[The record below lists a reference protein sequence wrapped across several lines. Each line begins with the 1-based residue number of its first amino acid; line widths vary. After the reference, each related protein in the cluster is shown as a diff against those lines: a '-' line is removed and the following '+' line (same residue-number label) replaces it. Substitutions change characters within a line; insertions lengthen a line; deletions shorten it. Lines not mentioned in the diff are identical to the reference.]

1 MVQWKKSG
9 KTIAVLGSGFNNIY
23 PEENEWLFHKILV
36 NGGCII
42 SEYEPNVEK
51 DMSNFPKRN
60 RIISGISNGVL
71 VVEAG
76 HRSGSTITAKFAKE
90 EEKNVYAIPSNIT
103 SSTGIGTNKLIRE
116 GAILIT
122 KPSQI
127 IRDFN
132 QQKSSEKVNSKKI
145 SIPKEY
151 RSIYHLLEQNPM
163 YINEI
168 SKKEKKSI
176 SELNGILTIME
187 IEGYIT
193 RLDQNQ
199 YSVKER

>member
-1 MVQWKKSG
+1 M
-9 KTIAVLGSGFNNIY
+9 A
-23 PEENEWLFHKILV
+23 
-36 NGGCII
+36 
-42 SEYEPNVEK
+42 
-51 DMSNFPKRN
+51 NFPKRN

-90 EEKNVYAIPSNIT
+90 EEKNVYAIPSNID

-116 GAILIT
+116 GAVLIT

-127 IRDFN
+127 IKDFN
-132 QQKSSEKVNSKKI
+132 QKKTSKEVNSKQIK
-145 SIPKEY
+145 IPKEY
-151 RSIYHLLEQNPM
+151 KSIYHLLKETPM

-176 SELNGILTIME
+176 SELNGILTLME

-193 RLDQNQ
+193 RLEQNK
-199 YSVKER
+199 YKIKEQ

>member
-1 MVQWKKSG
+1 M
-9 KTIAVLGSGFNNIY
+9 A
-23 PEENEWLFHKILV
+23 
-36 NGGCII
+36 
-42 SEYEPNVEK
+42 
-51 DMSNFPKRN
+51 NFPKRN

-71 VVEAG
+71 VVEAE

-103 SSTGIGTNKLIRE
+103 SSTGIGTNRLIRE
-116 GAILIT
+116 GAILVT

-127 IRDFN
+127 IKDFN
-132 QQKSSEKVNSKKI
+132 QKKLSKPEKVKSKKI
-145 SIPKEY
+145 KIPKEY
-151 RSIYHLLEQNPM
+151 KSIYYILKENPM

-176 SELNGILTIME
+176 SEINGILTLME

-199 YSVKER
+199 YKIKEK

>member
-1 MVQWKKSG
+1 M
-9 KTIAVLGSGFNNIY
+9 A
-23 PEENEWLFHKILV
+23 
-36 NGGCII
+36 
-42 SEYEPNVEK
+42 
-51 DMSNFPKRN
+51 NFPKRN

-76 HRSGSTITAKFAKE
+76 NRSGSTITAKFAKE
-90 EEKNVYAIPSNIT
+90 EEKNVYVIPSNIT
-103 SSTGIGTNKLIRE
+103 STKGIGTNKLIRE
-116 GAILIT
+116 GATLIT

-132 QQKSSEKVNSKKI
+132 QKKLSEKVNSKKI
-145 SIPKEY
+145 SIPKEF
-151 RSIYHLLEQNPM
+151 RSIYHLLEENPM

-199 YSVKER
+199 YTVKER

>member
-1 MVQWKKSG
+1 M
-9 KTIAVLGSGFNNIY
+9 A
-23 PEENEWLFHKILV
+23 
-36 NGGCII
+36 
-42 SEYEPNVEK
+42 
-51 DMSNFPKRN
+51 NFPKRN

-76 HRSGSTITAKFAKE
+76 NRSGSTITAKFAKE
-90 EEKNVYAIPSNIT
+90 EEKKVYVIPSNID
-103 SSTGIGTNKLIRE
+103 SPTGIGTNNLIRD
-116 GAILIT
+116 GADFII

-127 IRDFN
+127 IKDFN
-132 QQKSSEKVNSKKI
+132 QKKSLEKVNSKKI

-151 RSIYHLLEQNPM
+151 GSIYHLLEENPM

-199 YSVKER
+199 YKIKE

>member
-1 MVQWKKSG
+1 M
-9 KTIAVLGSGFNNIY
+9 A
-23 PEENEWLFHKILV
+23 
-36 NGGCII
+36 
-42 SEYEPNVEK
+42 
-51 DMSNFPKRN
+51 NFPKRN

-71 VVEAG
+71 VVEAE

-90 EEKNVYAIPSNIT
+90 EEKNLYAIPSNIT
-103 SSTGIGTNKLIRE
+103 SSTGIGTNRLIRE
-116 GAILIT
+116 GAILVT

-127 IRDFN
+127 IKDFN
-132 QQKSSEKVNSKKI
+132 QKKLSKPEKVKSKKI
-145 SIPKEY
+145 KIPKEY
-151 RSIYHLLEQNPM
+151 KSIYYILKENPM

-176 SELNGILTIME
+176 SEINGILTLME

-199 YSVKER
+199 YKIKEK

>member
-1 MVQWKKSG
+1 M
-9 KTIAVLGSGFNNIY
+9 A
-23 PEENEWLFHKILV
+23 
-36 NGGCII
+36 
-42 SEYEPNVEK
+42 
-51 DMSNFPKRN
+51 NFPKRN

-71 VVEAG
+71 VVEAE

-90 EEKNVYAIPSNIT
+90 EEKTVYAIPSNIT
-103 SSTGIGTNKLIRE
+103 SSTGIGTNRLIRE
-116 GAILIT
+116 GAILVT

-127 IRDFN
+127 IKDFN
-132 QQKSSEKVNSKKI
+132 KKKLSKQEKVNSKKI
-145 SIPKEY
+145 KIPKEY
-151 RSIYHLLEQNPM
+151 KSIYYLLKENPM

-176 SELNGILTIME
+176 SELNGILTLME

-199 YSVKER
+199 YKIKEK

>member
-1 MVQWKKSG
+1 M
-9 KTIAVLGSGFNNIY
+9 A
-23 PEENEWLFHKILV
+23 
-36 NGGCII
+36 
-42 SEYEPNVEK
+42 
-51 DMSNFPKRN
+51 NFPKRN

-90 EEKNVYAIPSNIT
+90 EEKNVYVIPSNIT
-103 SSTGIGTNKLIRE
+103 STKGIGTNKLIRE
-116 GAILIT
+116 GATLIT

-132 QQKSSEKVNSKKI
+132 QKKLSEKVNSKKI
-145 SIPKEY
+145 SIPKEF
-151 RSIYHLLEQNPM
+151 RSIYLLLEENPM

-187 IEGYIT
+187 IEGYIA

-199 YSVKER
+199 YTVKER

>member
-1 MVQWKKSG
+1 M
-9 KTIAVLGSGFNNIY
+9 A
-23 PEENEWLFHKILV
+23 
-36 NGGCII
+36 
-42 SEYEPNVEK
+42 
-51 DMSNFPKRN
+51 NFPKRN

-76 HRSGSTITAKFAKE
+76 HRSGSTITARFAKE
-90 EEKNVYAIPSNIT
+90 EEKNVYAIPSNID

-127 IRDFN
+127 IKDFN
-132 QQKSSEKVNSKKI
+132 QKKTSKEVNSKQIK
-145 SIPKEY
+145 IPKEY
-151 RSIYHLLEQNPM
+151 KSIYHLLKETPM

-176 SELNGILTIME
+176 SELNGILTLME

-193 RLDQNQ
+193 RLEQNK
-199 YSVKER
+199 YKIKE

>member
-1 MVQWKKSG
+1 M
-9 KTIAVLGSGFNNIY
+9 A
-23 PEENEWLFHKILV
+23 
-36 NGGCII
+36 
-42 SEYEPNVEK
+42 
-51 DMSNFPKRN
+51 NFPKRN

-90 EEKNVYAIPSNIT
+90 EEKNVYARPSNID

-116 GAILIT
+116 GAVLIT

-127 IRDFN
+127 IKDFN
-132 QQKSSEKVNSKKI
+132 QKKTSKEVNSKQIK
-145 SIPKEY
+145 IPKEY
-151 RSIYHLLEQNPM
+151 KSIYHLLKETPM

-176 SELNGILTIME
+176 SELNGILTLME

-193 RLDQNQ
+193 RLEQNK
-199 YSVKER
+199 YKIKEQ

>member
-1 MVQWKKSG
+1 
-9 KTIAVLGSGFNNIY
+9 
-23 PEENEWLFHKILV
+23 
-36 NGGCII
+36 
-42 SEYEPNVEK
+42 
-51 DMSNFPKRN
+51 MSNFPKRN

-71 VVEAG
+71 VVEAE

-90 EEKNVYAIPSNIT
+90 EGKNLYAIPSNIT
-103 SSTGIGTNKLIRE
+103 STKGIGTNKLIRD
-116 GAILIT
+116 GATLIT

-127 IRDFN
+127 IKDLN
-132 QQKSSEKVNSKKI
+132 QKKLSESKKVNSKKI
-145 SIPKEY
+145 NIPKEY
-151 RSIYHLLEQNPM
+151 KSIYHLLEEKPM

-168 SKKEKKSI
+168 SKKQKKSI

-199 YSVKER
+199 YEIKEQ

>member
-1 MVQWKKSG
+1 M
-9 KTIAVLGSGFNNIY
+9 A
-23 PEENEWLFHKILV
+23 
-36 NGGCII
+36 
-42 SEYEPNVEK
+42 
-51 DMSNFPKRN
+51 NFPKRN

-76 HRSGSTITAKFAKE
+76 NRSGSTITAKFAKE
-90 EEKNVYAIPSNIT
+90 EEKNVYVIPSNIT
-103 SSTGIGTNKLIRE
+103 STKGIGTNKLIRE
-116 GAILIT
+116 GATLIT

-132 QQKSSEKVNSKKI
+132 QKKLSEKVNSKKI
-145 SIPKEY
+145 SIPKEF
-151 RSIYHLLEQNPM
+151 RSIYHLLEENPM

-193 RLDQNQ
+193 RLEQNQ
-199 YSVKER
+199 YTVKER

>member
-1 MVQWKKSG
+1 M
-9 KTIAVLGSGFNNIY
+9 A
-23 PEENEWLFHKILV
+23 
-36 NGGCII
+36 
-42 SEYEPNVEK
+42 
-51 DMSNFPKRN
+51 NFPKRN

-90 EEKNVYAIPSNIT
+90 EEKNVYAIPSNID

-116 GAILIT
+116 GAVLIT

-127 IRDFN
+127 IKDFN
-132 QQKSSEKVNSKKI
+132 QKKTSKEVNSKQIK
-145 SIPKEY
+145 IPKEY
-151 RSIYHLLEQNPM
+151 KSIYHLLKETPM

-176 SELNGILTIME
+176 SELNGILTLME

-193 RLDQNQ
+193 RLDQNK
-199 YSVKER
+199 YKIKEK

>member
-1 MVQWKKSG
+1 M
-9 KTIAVLGSGFNNIY
+9 A
-23 PEENEWLFHKILV
+23 
-36 NGGCII
+36 
-42 SEYEPNVEK
+42 
-51 DMSNFPKRN
+51 NFPKRN

-90 EEKNVYAIPSNIT
+90 EEKNVYVIPSNIT
-103 SSTGIGTNKLIRE
+103 STKGIGTNKLIRE
-116 GAILIT
+116 GATLIT
-122 KPSQI
+122 KSSQI

-132 QQKSSEKVNSKKI
+132 QKKLSEKVNSKKI
-145 SIPKEY
+145 SIPKEF
-151 RSIYHLLEQNPM
+151 RSIYLLLEENPM

-199 YSVKER
+199 YTVKER

>member
-1 MVQWKKSG
+1 M
-9 KTIAVLGSGFNNIY
+9 A
-23 PEENEWLFHKILV
+23 
-36 NGGCII
+36 
-42 SEYEPNVEK
+42 
-51 DMSNFPKRN
+51 NFPKRN

-71 VVEAG
+71 VVEAE

-103 SSTGIGTNKLIRE
+103 SSTGIGTNRLIRE
-116 GAILIT
+116 GAILVT

-127 IRDFN
+127 IKDFN
-132 QQKSSEKVNSKKI
+132 QKKLSKSEKVKSKKI
-145 SIPKEY
+145 KIPKEY
-151 RSIYHLLEQNPM
+151 KSIYYILKENPM

-176 SELNGILTIME
+176 SEINGILTLME

-199 YSVKER
+199 YKIKEK

>member
-1 MVQWKKSG
+1 M
-9 KTIAVLGSGFNNIY
+9 A
-23 PEENEWLFHKILV
+23 
-36 NGGCII
+36 
-42 SEYEPNVEK
+42 
-51 DMSNFPKRN
+51 NFPKRN

-71 VVEAG
+71 VVEAE
-76 HRSGSTITAKFAKE
+76 HRSGSTITAKFAIE
-90 EEKNVYAIPSNIT
+90 EQKNVYAIPSNIT
-103 SSTGIGTNKLIRE
+103 SSTGIGTNRLIRE

-127 IRDFN
+127 IKDFN
-132 QQKSSEKVNSKKI
+132 QQKSLEKVNSKKI
-145 SIPKEY
+145 NIPKEY
-151 RSIYHLLEQNPM
+151 KSIYHLLEENPM

>member
-1 MVQWKKSG
+1 M
-9 KTIAVLGSGFNNIY
+9 A
-23 PEENEWLFHKILV
+23 
-36 NGGCII
+36 
-42 SEYEPNVEK
+42 
-51 DMSNFPKRN
+51 NFPKRN

-71 VVEAG
+71 VVEAE

-90 EEKNVYAIPSNIT
+90 EGKNVYVIPSNIT
-103 SSTGIGTNKLIRE
+103 SSTGIGTNRLIRE
-116 GAILIT
+116 GAILVT

-127 IRDFN
+127 IKDFN
-132 QQKSSEKVNSKKI
+132 QKKLSKQEKVNSKKI
-145 SIPKEY
+145 KIPKEY
-151 RSIYHLLEQNPM
+151 KSIYYLLKENPM

-176 SELNGILTIME
+176 SEINGILTLME

-199 YSVKER
+199 YKIKEK

>member
-1 MVQWKKSG
+1 M
-9 KTIAVLGSGFNNIY
+9 A
-23 PEENEWLFHKILV
+23 
-36 NGGCII
+36 
-42 SEYEPNVEK
+42 
-51 DMSNFPKRN
+51 NFPKRN
-60 RIISGISNGVL
+60 RIISGISKGVL

-76 HRSGSTITAKFAKE
+76 NRSGSTITAKFAKE
-90 EEKNVYAIPSNIT
+90 EEKNVYVIPSNIT
-103 SSTGIGTNKLIRE
+103 STKGIGTNKLIRE
-116 GAILIT
+116 GATLIT

-132 QQKSSEKVNSKKI
+132 QKKLSKKVNSKKI
-145 SIPKEY
+145 SIPKEF
-151 RSIYHLLEQNPM
+151 RSIYHLLEENPM

-168 SKKEKKSI
+168 SKKQKKSI

-199 YSVKER
+199 YTVKER

>member
-1 MVQWKKSG
+1 M
-9 KTIAVLGSGFNNIY
+9 A
-23 PEENEWLFHKILV
+23 
-36 NGGCII
+36 
-42 SEYEPNVEK
+42 
-51 DMSNFPKRN
+51 NFPKRN
-60 RIISGISNGVL
+60 RIISGISKGVL

-76 HRSGSTITAKFAKE
+76 NRSGSTITAKFAKE
-90 EEKNVYAIPSNIT
+90 EEKNVYVIPSNIT
-103 SSTGIGTNKLIRE
+103 STKGIGTNKLIRE
-116 GAILIT
+116 GATLIT

-132 QQKSSEKVNSKKI
+132 QKKLSEKVNSKKI
-145 SIPKEY
+145 SIPKEFG
-151 RSIYHLLEQNPM
+151 SIYHLLEENPM

-199 YSVKER
+199 YTVKER